1 MDNFYRFAKGFLTL
15 LLLLYTLSVN
25 AAEFQK
31 IDYKNIKDNAKIAFV
46 DGNWIDKV
54 SKKTVDYFVKKSP
67 IEDVEYSEFY
77 SPQGDLVFSTGT
89 QYEFIHKG
97 SLIGYSNY
105 DLKFYEFYFKNNSLQ
120 QRELTAEEV
129 KELFP
134 KYEIIKISDFSLNTN
149 SIKIK
154 KKSKNLKLILLND
167 TDRYFYNYSFTS
179 SNSKYEEYF
188 LRGFLKVSK
197 KGMIQFAKFG
207 ENTKNSPW
215 YVILVR

>member
-1 MDNFYRFAKGFLTL
+1 MKKILTFFLL
-15 LLLLYTLSVN
+15 FFCLSAN
-25 AAEFQK
+25 AAELQK

-54 SKKTVDYFVKKSP
+54 SKKTIEYFVKKAP
-67 IEDVEYSEFY
+67 AEDVEYYDFY
-77 SPQGDLVFSTGT
+77 STQGDVVFSTGT

-134 KYEIIKISDFSLNTN
+134 KYDIIKISDFSSTTN

-154 KKSKNLKLILLND
+154 KKSKSLKLILLND

-188 LRGFLKVSK
+188 LRGFLKISK

-215 YVILVR
+215 YVLLVR